1 MLENLHVKNFAIID
15 EIDVDFGPH
24 LNILTGETGAGK
36 SILIGSVN
44 IVLGA
49 RVSPEMIGRYGDSAL
64 VEAVFHVESQS
75 AREKIR
81 DCGVEPEEGE
91 IIISRRITG
100 SRSVNKINGV
110 TVPVSTIR
118 AISEYLID
126 IHGQHE
132 HQSLLNEKRHRQIVD
147 DFGGKELREQK
158 EKVHDLYKQYRH
170 TLQESQSG
178 ELSAEEQA
186 RRKDY
191 LLYEIREI
199 EEASL
204 TEEEMLTIE
213 DDFRKMSNGE
223 HIVDQLSEAYRHCKE
238 EAADAIGRAVQN
250 MQNVS
255 EYEKEL
261 GSYTDELM
269 QIESRLSDFNREIS
283 GYMSDITFDPG
294 ELMQLQNRLDQIRS
308 LQTKYGESYEEI
320 TEHGEKAR
328 DELEK
333 LEEYEAYRSSLL
345 ETLKQQEEELQK
357 EAVGLTKLR
366 EKSAAALQKKIT
378 QALMDLNFAHVDFD
392 VEIRKAER
400 ITDQGADE
408 VEFMIAT
415 NPGEPRKS
423 LQKVASG
430 GELSRIMLAI
440 KSVFADKDGIESLIF
455 DEIDTG
461 ISGRTA
467 QKVSEKMTA
476 LGASHQILC
485 ITHLPQIAAMAD
497 EHFVIEKVVKK
508 DRSVTGIR
516 RLTEVE
522 IEDELARILGGVE
535 ITDAVRASA
544 REMRQ
549 MAAGLKKYK
558 KS

>member
-1 MLENLHVKNFAIID
+1 
-15 EIDVDFGPH
+15 
-24 LNILTGETGAGK
+24 
-36 SILIGSVN
+36 
-44 IVLGA
+44 
-49 RVSPEMIGRYGDSAL
+49 
-64 VEAVFHVESQS
+64 
-75 AREKIR
+75 
-81 DCGVEPEEGE
+81 
-91 IIISRRITG
+91 
-100 SRSVNKINGV
+100 
-110 TVPVSTIR
+110 
-118 AISEYLID
+118 
-126 IHGQHE
+126 
-132 HQSLLNEKRHRQIVD
+132 
-147 DFGGKELREQK
+147 
-158 EKVHDLYKQYRH
+158 
-170 TLQESQSG
+170 
-178 ELSAEEQA
+178 
-186 RRKDY
+186 
-191 LLYEIREI
+191 
-199 EEASL
+199 
-204 TEEEMLTIE
+204 MLTIE

-269 QIESRLSDFNREIS
+269 QIESMLSDFNREIS

-366 EKSAAALQKKIT
+366 EKSAAVLQKKIT